1 MFADSRVGSGS
12 QDPGPG
18 RLGRLQEPFPE
29 APFQLGL
36 DFEVGLEIFKNQI
49 KFSLNYFQLLCYH
62 GNNKATTINL
72 QLLQLVSN

>member
-36 DFEVGLEIFKNQI
+36 DFEVGLELKKI
-49 KFSLNYFQLLCYH
+49 KLS
-62 GNNKATTINL
+62 
-72 QLLQLVSN
+72 SR